1 MTLTS
6 LLSRSGTIL
15 SRTAGTATDIYGDPT
30 QGTTSVAVQCEIQQ
44 LRREEPGEAGEF
56 SVTEWVGFFPSGT
69 SLDTG
74 DAVVVASIG
83 TFEVVGEPW
92 DANSGS
98 SAVHHVEATLKR
110 TRGAA

>member
-15 SRTAGTATDIYGDPT
+15 SRTAGTALDTYGEPL
-30 QGTTSVAVQCEIQQ
+30 QGTTSTAVACEVQQVQ
-44 LRREEPGEAGEF
+44 SDEPGDQGEF
-56 SVTEWVGFFPSGT
+56 SVTGWKGYFPTGT
-69 SLDTG
+69 TLDTG
-74 DAVVVASIG
+74 DAVSVSGMG

-98 SAVHHVEATLKR
+98 SAVHHMEVSLRR
-110 TRGAA
+110 TAGAA